1 MYSLIHGDKGSHKYQ
16 ERGKF
21 MCTNPDCCDGWIEGD
36 MYVTWGGDVAQ
47 YATPC
52 PDCTPP
58 RGAEDIDSEPMD
70 IEVPEGMEL
79 RVS

>member
-1 MYSLIHGDKGSHKYQ
+1 
-16 ERGKF
+16 

-47 YATPC
+47 HATPC

-58 RGAEDIDSEPMD
+58 RGAEDIESEPLD
-70 IEVPEGMEL
+70 IEVPEGMEPDTSWSDWL
-79 RVS
+79 RDTTIPF

>member
-1 MYSLIHGDKGSHKYQ
+1 
-16 ERGKF
+16 
-21 MCTNPDCCDGWIEGD
+21 

-52 PDCTPP
+52 PNCTPP

-70 IEVPEGMEL
+70 IEVPEGVEPDTSWSNWL
-79 RVS
+79 RDTGNDMTEVPF